1 MPWETEGELVRFSGN
16 LSELMDR
23 VMAAYEQDSTTGTAT
38 VASGVYVTAT
48 AIVLREILLEALAE
62 EQEAAEFVRRLS
74 DALEEEEDGTVT
86 VQTLAILEDVAEH
99 IEPTAWQQW
108 LADAAAREAILE
120 VASSTFSD

>member
-16 LSELMDR
+16 LSELMNH
-23 VMAAYEQDSTTGTAT
+23 VMAAYEQDSSAGTAE
-38 VASGVYVTAT
+38 VSSGVYVTAT

-62 EQEAAEFVRRLS
+62 EAEAAEFIERMGA
-74 DALEEEEDGTVT
+74 ALEEEDDGTVT

-108 LADAAAREAILE
+108 LADEAAREAILE
-120 VASSTFSD
+120 VAGSTLSG